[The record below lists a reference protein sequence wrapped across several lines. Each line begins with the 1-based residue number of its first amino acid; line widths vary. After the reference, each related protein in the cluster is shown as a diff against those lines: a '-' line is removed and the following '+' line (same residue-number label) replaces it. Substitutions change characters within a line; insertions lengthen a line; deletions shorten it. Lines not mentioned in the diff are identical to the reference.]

1 MKETVWKAA
10 LVCWGGLAIFIIFN
24 LLCLSL
30 YPGSRAAYGCCR
42 SCAAGMSGPDPSH
55 VSLDCPFPFDSK
67 LTIVLVCSEFKITHN
82 PISASYFN
90 YQGLMSL
97 GY

>member
-1 MKETVWKAA
+1 MDIS
-10 LVCWGGLAIFIIFN
+10 LSLLGGLAIFVICN

-30 YPGSRAAYGCCR
+30 YSGGRTAYGR
-42 SCAAGMSGPDPSH
+42 RGSCAAGMSGPDPYH

-67 LTIVLVCSEFKITHN
+67 LTLILVCSEFKITHN
-82 PISASYFN
+82 PISASDFN
-90 YQGLMSL
+90 HQGLRSL